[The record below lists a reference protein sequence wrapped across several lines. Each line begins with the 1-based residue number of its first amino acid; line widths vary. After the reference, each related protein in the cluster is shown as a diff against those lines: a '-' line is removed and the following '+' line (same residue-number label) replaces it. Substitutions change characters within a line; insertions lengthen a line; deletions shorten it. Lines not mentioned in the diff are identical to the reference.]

1 MSFPLTSPFATGVPL
16 AIVIPAKNEA
26 FSLERSLPALQQAL
40 ERFPNPYQILL
51 IDDGSTDT
59 TAAIAQA
66 HGVRVYPGDCRGPG
80 AARNLGA
87 EMAQAWLSEQP
98 CGGQGWLLFLDADCQ
113 VSPDH
118 FEVVLPA
125 FGKPGNKLIAVQER
139 AHFRFRLQT
148 WGSALKR
155 LFQKGLCRRYSLPMV
170 HAGCLYVQASA
181 FRVLQGFN
189 PDYLCEDIELG
200 LRVGARHLHVLHRPI
215 VAEISDRRLHRL
227 GVLSTLGIPARCT
240 AMLFLSRHVFPS
252 PAAQALHRAFAKLGP
267 AQVPISL
274 WWHDP
279 EQRLQITWGEA
290 LRLTWLWFCLLVALE
305 CKLIRPF
312 PERPLFPERRALPIS
327 DGAISIRPYDTV
339 VH

>member
-1 MSFPLTSPFATGVPL
+1 MSFPLTSPLTAGAPL

-26 FSLERSLPALQQAL
+26 VSLARSLPALQQAL
-40 ERFPNPYQILL
+40 ERFPSPSQILL
-51 IDDGSTDT
+51 IDDGSSDA
-59 TAAIAQA
+59 TAAVAQA
-66 HGVRVYPGDCRGPG
+66 HGIRVYPGEGRGPG

-87 EMAQAWLSEQP
+87 ELAQAWLSEQP
-98 CGGQGWLLFLDADCQ
+98 GGEQGWLLFLDADCQ

-118 FEVVLPA
+118 FEEVLPA

-155 LFQKGLCRRYSLPMV
+155 LFQKGLCRRYALPMV
-170 HAGCLYVQASA
+170 HAGCLYVQAAA
-181 FRVLQGFN
+181 FRALQGFN

-200 LRVGARHLHVLHRPI
+200 LRVGARHVHVLHRPI

-227 GVLSTLGIPARCT
+227 GVLTTLGIPARCT

-252 PAAQALHRAFAKLGP
+252 PAARALHTAFAELGP

-279 EQRLQITWGEA
+279 QQRLKISWPAA

-305 CKLIRPF
+305 CKLIRAF
-312 PERPLFPERRALPIS
+312 PERPLFYERRAKPVS
-327 DGAISIRPYDTV
+327 DAPLAIRPYDTV